1 MQSALCYSARMA
13 HTRYH
18 LSLYLALCFVLTACV
33 QTAAKKADVM
43 DMYEL
48 PRAGQG
54 QTIYVAPMDNDSYY
68 VQPKGYQGCAQISDA
83 PSCAGGG

>member
-1 MQSALCYSARMA
+1 MQSVLCYSAGMA

-18 LSLYLALCFVLTACV
+18 FSLCLALCVMLSACV
-33 QTAAKKADVM
+33 QTGAKKADVM

-48 PRAGQG
+48 PRAGHG
-54 QTIYVAPMDNDSYY
+54 TTIYVAPVDNDSYY
-68 VQPKGYQGCAQISDA
+68 VQPTGYKGCAQISDA